1 MEGKRDKVKERKNKQ
16 TEKTNIGTA
25 DVFSEVVVDKESVL
39 VDGVLCGRD
48 APAQVHPRHALRYRL
63 EVKHIPW
70 SEDENE
76 IISMSYI
83 KFIRSISSLRNGKEF
98 IPQIER

>member
-70 SEDENE
+70 SEDENV

-98 IPQIER
+98 IPRVER

>member
-1 MEGKRDKVKERKNKQ
+1 M
-16 TEKTNIGTA
+16 
-25 DVFSEVVVDKESVL
+25 
-39 VDGVLCGRD
+39 DGVLCGRD

-70 SEDENE
+70 SEDENVT
-76 IISMSYI
+76 ISMPYI
-83 KFIRSISSLRNGKEF
+83 KFIRSISNLRNGKEF